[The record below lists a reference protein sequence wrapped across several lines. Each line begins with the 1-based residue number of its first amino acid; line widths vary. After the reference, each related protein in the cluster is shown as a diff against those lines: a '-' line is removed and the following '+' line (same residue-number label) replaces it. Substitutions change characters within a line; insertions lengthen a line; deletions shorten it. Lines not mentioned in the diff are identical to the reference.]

1 MDKFL
6 SVLKIK
12 PEYRNLT
19 FERLKYFSVGI
30 SCFRAVQLIH
40 EVNDDSFAG
49 FALVINRFM
58 HDRRRQKNNV
68 THVNIVGNTFNKMS
82 SIRRKKDQHLV
93 IWMEM
98 LELHVYRGIS
108 FIIINIV
115 KNIVRDVV
123 DNYIVVVFVI
133 NTVIYKHENSIYEK
147 ERGIK

>member
-1 MDKFL
+1 
-6 SVLKIK
+6 
-12 PEYRNLT
+12 
-19 FERLKYFSVGI
+19 
-30 SCFRAVQLIH
+30 
-40 EVNDDSFAG
+40 
-49 FALVINRFM
+49 
-58 HDRRRQKNNV
+58 
-68 THVNIVGNTFNKMS
+68 
-82 SIRRKKDQHLV
+82 
-93 IWMEM
+93 M